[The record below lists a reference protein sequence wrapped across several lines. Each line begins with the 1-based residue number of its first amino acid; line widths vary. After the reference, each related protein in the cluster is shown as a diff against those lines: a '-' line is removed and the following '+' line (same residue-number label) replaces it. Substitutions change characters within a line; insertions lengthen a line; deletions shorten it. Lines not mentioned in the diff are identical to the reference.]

1 MAATHPMDGLVP
13 LKGSRALSLPEA
25 AHYAKNARRAGCH
38 GGPARRPRP
47 APAAPAAAA
56 YPRRCVAMS
65 GRRRLS
71 VRCASQHTG
80 LLGPALR
87 ERREKN
93 EQSALIVCLCAQGGG
108 GGGGGGGGVSGVCV
122 SMCACGGVLGCRTA
136 GWRTGGRPGA
146 YTWGRAPGRATE
158 GGGSAGL
165 GEGANHTIPLSPAG
179 APRLDDP
186 LCLLAHSFT
195 LIGLLLYTT

>member
-25 AHYAKNARRAGCH
+25 AHYARNARARWLPSARPG
-38 GGPARRPRP
+38 RRPRP

-93 EQSALIVCLCAQGGG
+93 EQPALIVCLCACMR
-108 GGGGGGGGVSGVCV
+108 VVV
-122 SMCACGGVLGCRTA
+122 
-136 GWRTGGRPGA
+136 
-146 YTWGRAPGRATE
+146 
-158 GGGSAGL
+158 
-165 GEGANHTIPLSPAG
+165 
-179 APRLDDP
+179 
-186 LCLLAHSFT
+186 
-195 LIGLLLYTT
+195 

>member
-80 LLGPALR
+80 LLGFALR

-93 EQSALIVCLCAQGGG
+93 EQSALIVCLCAQGG

-136 GWRTGGRPGA
+136 GWRTGAGRGRTPGGVHLGVPPRA
-146 YTWGRAPGRATE
+146 GGQPGWGREPT
-158 GGGSAGL
+158 
-165 GEGANHTIPLSPAG
+165 TLS
-179 APRLDDP
+179 R
-186 LCLLAHSFT
+186 CLLQEHPDWTTHCACWHTHS
-195 LIGLLLYTT
+195 L